1 VSVRKPKAMAMAGKN
16 LVGFEVGGI
25 LYAVD
30 IRRVREIVRP
40 LPVLELPQLP
50 VAVIGVCDHRGD
62 VVPVIDLRRRF
73 AVTPKGRERDVRWVI
88 VTRGTRLIGLVV
100 DRVTEVFGTLESES
114 RELPQL
120 ADDEATRVIRGAYAH
135 AGRLV
140 FVLDVEALTS
150 VADRIALPELG
161 ELKRGADG
169 AG

>member
-1 VSVRKPKAMAMAGKN
+1 MAGKN

-25 LYAVD
+25 LYAID

-50 VAVIGVCDHRGD
+50 AAVIGVVDHRGD

-73 AVTPKGRERDVRWVI
+73 SVQAKGRERDVRWVI
-88 VTRGTRLIGLVV
+88 VVRGARLIGLVV
-100 DRVTEVFGTLESES
+100 DRVTEVFGTLETDS
-114 RELPQL
+114 RDLPQM

-140 FVLDVEALTS
+140 FVLDADALTA
-150 VADRIALPELG
+150 VADRIALPEIA

-169 AG
+169 TG

>member
-1 VSVRKPKAMAMAGKN
+1 VSAKNRKAMTGKN

-25 LYAVD
+25 LYAMD

-40 LPVLELPQLP
+40 MSMLDLPQLP
-50 VAVIGVCDHRGD
+50 ESVIGVCDHRGD

-73 AVTPKGRERDVRWVI
+73 DVPPAGKDRDVRWVI

-114 RELPQL
+114 RELPQMREE
-120 ADDEATRVIRGAYAH
+120 EAARVIRGAYAH

-140 FVLDVEALTS
+140 FVLDVDALTS
-150 VADRIALPELG
+150 AADRIALPDLAKLG
-161 ELKRGADG
+161 AGTDG

>member
-1 VSVRKPKAMAMAGKN
+1 MVGKN

-50 VAVIGVCDHRGD
+50 PAVIGVVDHRGD

-73 AVTPKGRERDVRWVI
+73 SVPARGRERDVRWVI

-100 DRVTEVFGTLESES
+100 DRVTEVFGTIDSES
-114 RELPQL
+114 RELPQM

-140 FVLDVEALTS
+140 FVLDVDALTA
-150 VADRIALPELG
+150 VADRIALPELSA
-161 ELKRGADG
+161 LKRGADG